1 MLPKHVR
8 YQTALHPVVPVSL
21 ACPAGDF
28 LSIHPFQQFVNPQNE
43 FFCGFFDSFWAFFG
57 KSPQMPVFSAFFR
70 FPLPVI
76 RGVFGSYPP
85 AKPSARP
92 CRSAKRRFFT
102 ESWGRAAWGRVC
114 GRAKL
119 GAGTLR
125 CLRLCWRLPW
135 DWLEAEQLGRCPEPH
150 KGRCPLTLQGA
161 DEKGRSPP
169 LDPFSRLSW
178 SRFHAPFACSFFGA
192 SPKPLFAPPNFP

>member
-102 ESWGRAAWGRVC
+102 ESWGRVC

-135 DWLEAEQLGRCPEPH
+135 DWLDAEQLGRCPKPH

-161 DEKGRSPP
+161 I
-169 LDPFSRLSW
+169 
-178 SRFHAPFACSFFGA
+178 AP
-192 SPKPLFAPPNFP
+192 

>member
-57 KSPQMPVFSAFFR
+57 ESPQMPVFSAFFR

-102 ESWGRAAWGRVC
+102 ESWG
-114 GRAKL
+114 KSSL
-119 GAGTLR
+119 GARLRTRKIRGRDASLPAPMLSAFEILVARETVGALPQTPQGTLSLDPAR
-125 CLRLCWRLPW
+125 
-135 DWLEAEQLGRCPEPH
+135 GN
-150 KGRCPLTLQGA
+150 CPLT
-161 DEKGRSPP
+161 
-169 LDPFSRLSW
+169 PFRD
-178 SRFHAPFACSFFGA
+178 
-192 SPKPLFAPPNFP
+192 

>member
-28 LSIHPFQQFVNPQNE
+28 LSIHPFRQFVNPQNE

-102 ESWGRAAWGRVC
+102 ESWG
-114 GRAKL
+114 KSSL
-119 GAGTLR
+119 GARLR
-125 CLRLCWRLPW
+125 TRKVTGRDASLPAPLLSAFRCWSPVEL
-135 DWLEAEQLGRCPEPH
+135 LGRCPKPH

>member
-92 CRSAKRRFFT
+92 CRSAKRRFRT
-102 ESWGRAAWGRVC
+102 WTKPSPSAALPRRAICSATGRPSG
-114 GRAKL
+114 
-119 GAGTLR
+119 
-125 CLRLCWRLPW
+125 RLPPRSSSPNP
-135 DWLEAEQLGRCPEPH
+135 ASTKTCSSTFRRRMQPSPARCR
-150 KGRCPLTLQGA
+150 RCWHTT
-161 DEKGRSPP
+161 SP
-169 LDPFSRLSW
+169 SAICAAAKR
-178 SRFHAPFACSFFGA
+178 RGGVMHRKK
-192 SPKPLFAPPNFP
+192 PKICGVLAIS

>member
-92 CRSAKRRFFT
+92 CRSAKRRFRT
-102 ESWGRAAWGRVC
+102 WTKPSPSAALPRRATCSATGRPSGILTA
-114 GRAKL
+114 L
-119 GAGTLR
+119 
-125 CLRLCWRLPW
+125 LCQRN
-135 DWLEAEQLGRCPEPH
+135 
-150 KGRCPLTLQGA
+150 
-161 DEKGRSPP
+161 
-169 LDPFSRLSW
+169 RLST
-178 SRFHAPFACSFFGA
+178 SLSTSALAAYGVLIHALAGLRAEKRFGA
-192 SPKPLFAPPNFP
+192 NCSTPQALIDVIRLDDKEL

>member
-92 CRSAKRRFFT
+92 CRSAKWRFFT
-102 ESWGRAAWGRVC
+102 ESWG
-114 GRAKL
+114 KSSL
-119 GAGTLR
+119 GARLRTRKVTGRDASLPAPLMSAFEMLVARGTVGA
-125 CLRLCWRLPW
+125 LPQTPQGT
-135 DWLEAEQLGRCPEPH
+135 DE
-150 KGRCPLTLQGA
+150 KGRSPPLTLQGA
-161 DEKGRSPP
+161 DEKGR
-169 LDPFSRLSW
+169 R
-178 SRFHAPFACSFFGA
+178 
-192 SPKPLFAPPNFP
+192 

>member
-92 CRSAKRRFFT
+92 CRSAKRRFRT
-102 ESWGRAAWGRVC
+102 WTKPSPSAA
-114 GRAKL
+114 L
-119 GAGTLR
+119 PGAL
-125 CLRLCWRLPW
+125 
-135 DWLEAEQLGRCPEPH
+135 
-150 KGRCPLTLQGA
+150 
-161 DEKGRSPP
+161 
-169 LDPFSRLSW
+169 
-178 SRFHAPFACSFFGA
+178 HAPPPDDHPADCRRVPALQIRHPQRHAPAPSAGGCSPRPRSVGAAGLQQVRPPFARRRGNTA
-192 SPKPLFAPPNFP
+192 ALRAGKKPKICGVLAIS

>member
-28 LSIHPFQQFVNPQNE
+28 LSIHPFGQFVNPQNE
-43 FFCGFFDSFWAFFG
+43 FFADFLILFGRFSGNPRKCPFFRH
-57 KSPQMPVFSAFFR
+57 FFR

-102 ESWGRAAWGRVC
+102 ESWG
-114 GRAKL
+114 KSSL
-119 GAGTLR
+119 GARLRTRKIRAGTLR

-135 DWLEAEQLGRCPEPH
+135 DWLDAEQLGRCPKPH

-169 LDPFSRLSW
+169 P
-178 SRFHAPFACSFFGA
+178 
-192 SPKPLFAPPNFP
+192 

>member
-102 ESWGRAAWGRVC
+102 ESWG
-114 GRAKL
+114 KSSL
-119 GAGTLR
+119 GARLR
-125 CLRLCWRLPW
+125 TRKVTGRDASLPAPLLSAFRCWSPVEL
-135 DWLEAEQLGRCPEPH
+135 LGRCPKPH

-161 DEKGRSPP
+161 I
-169 LDPFSRLSW
+169 
-178 SRFHAPFACSFFGA
+178 AP
-192 SPKPLFAPPNFP
+192 

>member
-92 CRSAKRRFFT
+92 CRSAKGGSSRNLG
-102 ESWGRAAWGRVC
+102 GRAAWGRVC
-114 GRAKL
+114 GRANL
-119 GAGTLR
+119 EAGTLR

-135 DWLEAEQLGRCPEPH
+135 DWLDAEQLGRCPKPH
-150 KGRCPLTLQGA
+150 MGRCPLTLQGA
-161 DEKGRSPP
+161 I
-169 LDPFSRLSW
+169 
-178 SRFHAPFACSFFGA
+178 AP
-192 SPKPLFAPPNFP
+192 

>member
-28 LSIHPFQQFVNPQNE
+28 LSIHPFRQFVNPQNE

-76 RGVFGSYPP
+76 RGVFGSYSP

-92 CRSAKRRFFT
+92 CRSAKRRFRT
-102 ESWGRAAWGRVC
+102 WTKPSPSAALPRRTICSATGRPSG
-114 GRAKL
+114 
-119 GAGTLR
+119 
-125 CLRLCWRLPW
+125 RLPPRSSFPNP
-135 DWLEAEQLGRCPEPH
+135 ASTKTCSSTFRRRMRPRPRGI
-150 KGRCPLTLQGA
+150 GA
-161 DEKGRSPP
+161 AGVQQVRP
-169 LDPFSRLSW
+169 
-178 SRFHAPFACSFFGA
+178 PFARRRSDTAALCTGKK
-192 SPKPLFAPPNFP
+192 PKICGVLAIS